1 MSRLR
6 EAENAFVEFSV
17 RILQSES
24 EAKDGKELL
33 NRFFSESISQRYAV
47 PSRKQLLAC
56 LRKHPQVY
64 ARLMNRGSVS
74 RTYYSV
80 SPILSAVHKNDG
92 SDCSE
97 RRYKR
102 PSN

>member
-1 MSRLR
+1 
-6 EAENAFVEFSV
+6 
-17 RILQSES
+17 
-24 EAKDGKELL
+24 
-33 NRFFSESISQRYAV
+33 
-47 PSRKQLLAC
+47 
-56 LRKHPQVY
+56 
-64 ARLMNRGSVS
+64 
-74 RTYYSV
+74 V

>member
-6 EAENAFVEFSV
+6 DAENAFVDFSV
-17 RILQSES
+17 GILQSES
-24 EAKDGKELL
+24 EAKEGKELL
-33 NRFFSESISQRYAV
+33 NRFFSESVSQRYVV

-56 LRKHPQVY
+56 LRKHPSVY
-64 ARLMNRGSVS
+64 ARLLNRGSVS
-74 RTYYSV
+74 RTYYSIA
-80 SPILSAVHKNDG
+80 PILSAVHKNDG

-102 PSN
+102 PTN